1 MNTNPRANANV
12 VSHADPSGNRPKAP
26 SKLKH
31 YLTALI
37 ILLLLWG
44 SAVDTEA
51 TLGKLILGSPN
62 MLDLLKEMFP
72 PKWSYFDNIVPAM
85 LETIRMAL
93 IGTTFGAILAVPV
106 ALLCAANLSRSA
118 WIYQPVRF
126 LLNLVRTIPDLLL
139 AAIFVA
145 IFGLGPL
152 PGMMALTVFSFGL
165 IAKLTYEAL
174 ETIDRGPL
182 EAMTSVGA
190 TPIQRIIF
198 GVVPQIQAHFISYVL
213 YTFEINV
220 RAAAVL
226 GLVGAGGIGHYY
238 EVTLGFLQYDKT
250 CMIIL
255 FTLAVVLLIDYA
267 STKLRE
273 KLL

>member
-1 MNTNPRANANV
+1 MNSNV
-12 VSHADPSGNRPKAP
+12 ELKRPKPP

-31 YLTALI
+31 YFMAAFVLI
-37 ILLLLWG
+37 LLWG
-44 SAVDTEA
+44 SSIQTEA
-51 TLGKLILGSPN
+51 SVGELITGSGEMWKLL
-62 MLDLLKEMFP
+62 EQMFP
-72 PKWSYFDNIVPAM
+72 PRWSYFDNIAAAM

-93 IGTTFGAILAVPV
+93 VGTTVGALLAIPI
-106 ALLCAANLSRSA
+106 ALLCASNIVRSP
-118 WIYQPVRF
+118 WILYPFRF

-152 PGMMALTVFSFGL
+152 PGILALAIFSLGI

-182 EAMTSVGA
+182 DAMTAVGA
-190 TPIQRIIF
+190 NTIQRIVF
-198 GVVPQIQAHFISYVL
+198 GVIPQIQAHFMSFTL
-213 YTFEINV
+213 YTFEINI

-226 GLVGAGGIGHYY
+226 GLVGAGGIGLYY
-238 EVTLGFLQYDKT
+238 EATLGFLEYDKT

-255 FTLAVVLLIDYA
+255 FTLAVVLIIDYI
-267 STKLRE
+267 SMKLRE
-273 KLL
+273 RLL